1 MDPSGA
7 DISSLCESSNSHM
20 LEPNVHV
27 MGGGGGASGDHLG
40 QEVQPHYGI
49 RALIHQDWECLLPFG
64 PM

>member
-27 MGGGGGASGDHLG
+27 MGGGSGASGDHLG
-40 QEVQPHYGI
+40 QEVHSHYGI
-49 RALIHQDWECLLPFG
+49 RAFIHQDWECLLPFG
-64 PM
+64 CM

>member
-20 LEPNVHV
+20 LEPKVHV

-49 RALIHQDWECLLPFG
+49 RALIHQDWECLRPFG
-64 PM
+64 LM

>member
-7 DISSLCESSNSHM
+7 DISSLCESSNSHV

-27 MGGGGGASGDHLG
+27 MGGGGGASGVHLG

-49 RALIHQDWECLLPFG
+49 KALIHQDWECLLPFG
-64 PM
+64 PV